1 MVYYER
7 IDMREGNDHPRSN
20 TSKASMIWHY
30 WFFNHGFKLQD
41 SVCNGCHHLTIL
53 CLNISDTAII
63 TIKNVDYHCISHIIS
78 KSEAINLLE
87 KSVLEHRGYIQ
98 KCISKKSIL
107 KLSLQ
112 LSIWQFS
119 QNKKLETKNIL
130 IDQKDYKDFTI
141 YFSRYVHGKSIKM
154 LSLHY
159 HESMGKI
166 NENEGK
172 NIFNG
177 R

>member
-1 MVYYER
+1 MS
-7 IDMREGNDHPRSN
+7 EGNDHPKSN
-20 TSKASMIWHY
+20 ASKVCMIWHY

-53 CLNISDTAII
+53 CLNISDIAII
-63 TIKNVDYHCISHIIS
+63 TIKNVDYHCIIHNIS
-78 KSEAINLLE
+78 KSEAIKLLE
-87 KSVLEHRGYIQ
+87 KSVLEDRWYIQ
-98 KCISKKSIL
+98 KCISKKSVL

-112 LSIWQFS
+112 LSFWQFS

-130 IDQKDYKDFTI
+130 VDQKNYKDFTI
-141 YFSRYVHGKSIKM
+141 YFSRYVHGKSLKM

-159 HESMGKI
+159 HESMEKI
-166 NENEGK
+166 SEHEGK
-172 NIFNG
+172 NIFNC